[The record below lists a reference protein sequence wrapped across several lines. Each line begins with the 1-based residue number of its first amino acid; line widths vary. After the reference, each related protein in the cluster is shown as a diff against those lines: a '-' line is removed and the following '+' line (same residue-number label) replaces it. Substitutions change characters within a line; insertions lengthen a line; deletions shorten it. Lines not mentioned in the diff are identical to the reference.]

1 MPEDQKTIK
10 AAISVINCIC
20 YDQRVL
26 KIAEVIRS
34 LNAEVTI
41 IGRVTTGCANPEI
54 KPFRTLR
61 FRMLF
66 RRKFLFYGFFNIR
79 LFFHLLLHS
88 YDLLVSNDLDTL
100 LPNYLIARLK
110 KIPLVYDSHEYFTGV
125 PEIQHKP
132 FVKWVWL
139 TIEKKIFP
147 HLKYIM
153 TVSDSI
159 SDQYFKEYGIRP
171 LVVRNCARTVN
182 HLVPQS
188 RKEIGVPDNHLFL
201 IYQGAGINVDRGA
214 EELIDAIEKTE
225 GVFLLIAGSGDVL
238 SSLKNKV
245 SYSGAGS
252 CIRFIPKM
260 AWEELMRFTKSADAG
275 LTLDKKNN
283 PNYEYSLPNKLFD
296 YISAGLP
303 VIASDLTE
311 IRKIVTENGIGI
323 LIPEVN
329 PEEISQAICQLR
341 DKPQLLS
348 ELRKNSQIA
357 SETINW
363 ENEKNRVLGLYQEVL
378 EELKKSPHGRG

>member
-1 MPEDQKTIK
+1 MPEEKKTIK

-41 IGRVTTGCANPEI
+41 IGRVTAGCTNPEI

-61 FRMLF
+61 FRMIF

-79 LFFHLLLHS
+79 LFFHLLFHN

-125 PEIQHKP
+125 PEIKHKP

-139 TIEKKIFP
+139 TIERTIFP
-147 HLKYIM
+147 HLRYIM

-159 SDQYFKEYGIRP
+159 SDQYFKEYGTRP
-171 LVVRNCARTVN
+171 LVVRNCAKTVN

-201 IYQGAGINVDRGA
+201 IYQGAGINVERGA
-214 EELIDAIEKTE
+214 EELIEAIEKTA

-252 CIRFIPKM
+252 RIRFIPKM

-275 LTLDKKNN
+275 LTLDKKSN

-348 ELRKNSQIA
+348 ELRKNAQIA

-363 ENEKNRVLGLYQEVL
+363 DQEKVKVMHLYQEVFR
-378 EELKKSPHGRG
+378 ENSM